1 MSFLNSLF
9 KGFIRS
15 AVNQVGRDGGK
26 VISNQLY
33 GNAHAAP
40 VRVSQNQSQTIHFES
55 TSDYIEPT
63 NADNIPYNFRSM
75 AAKDNLIPKAIA
87 YLLLCVFI
95 PFIGSLYT
103 FLRGRE
109 YSKKRDI
116 EIYGK
121 EIAAISKADRRYSS
135 GVRVEGYRERTVIT
149 GYAPADSAHLR
160 YFKTKGNIY
169 KVISIAVIIFCI
181 IFVFT
186 YK

>member
-33 GNAHAAP
+33 GNAHATP

-55 TSDYIEPT
+55 TSDYIEPI
-63 NADNIPYNFRSM
+63 NADNIPYNFCSM
-75 AAKDNLIPKAIA
+75 AAKDKLIPKAIA

-109 YSKKRDI
+109 YS

-181 IFVFT
+181 IFAFT